1 MSSDTEIYLDLSLVS
16 LYPSQITLY
25 RSLHA
30 HWWLILESTVQ
41 EILYL
46 GSPSIITGTGASC
59 ILLEKKLDMAGSSMD
74 IWKTRWTEYMDSGR

>member
-30 HWWLILESTVQ
+30 HWQLILESTIQ

-46 GSPSIITGTGASC
+46 GSPSIITGIGASC

-74 IWKTRWTEYMDSGR
+74 I